1 MYIAR
6 GYGTSRTPSP
16 TLQDHDQ
23 WQDDVVI
30 VPYHLICHSVTPSP
44 QGEGH
49 NRVLKKQSSF
59 GAIFCQKVA
68 ITPAGCGHPAL

>member
-1 MYIAR
+1 
-6 GYGTSRTPSP
+6 
-16 TLQDHDQ
+16 
-23 WQDDVVI
+23 
-30 VPYHLICHSVTPSP
+30 VTPSP